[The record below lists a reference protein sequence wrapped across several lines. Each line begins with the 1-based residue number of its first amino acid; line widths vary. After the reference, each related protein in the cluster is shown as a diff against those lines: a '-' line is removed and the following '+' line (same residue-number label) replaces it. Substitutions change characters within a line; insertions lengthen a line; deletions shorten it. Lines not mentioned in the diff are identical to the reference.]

1 MANEYKFVCTEGEGK
16 GAEYEVMRHD
26 LPAIGRFLRLQLEW
40 ELHSADQILN
50 EHWNTDRALHDEFSA
65 ARFEMLG
72 RGIFQNKWQARS
84 TWALVECL

>member
-1 MANEYKFVCTEGEGK
+1 MANEYKLVCTEGETE

-50 EHWNTDRALHDEFSA
+50 EHWEDNQALYDELSSC
-65 ARFEMLG
+65 RFELIG